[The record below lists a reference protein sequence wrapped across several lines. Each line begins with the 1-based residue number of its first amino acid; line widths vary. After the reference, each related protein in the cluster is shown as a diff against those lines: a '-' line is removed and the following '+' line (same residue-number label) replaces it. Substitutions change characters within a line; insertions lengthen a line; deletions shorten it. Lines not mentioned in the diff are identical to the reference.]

1 MDSHTNILYSAA
13 GHPALI
19 STGITFIYIFLKLCR
34 YLAHA
39 ISHKSEGRGGNGPHQ
54 VVVNRSTAQ
63 IRESKATRKFTNK
76 YQGILQNSMAEGPKD
91 PQGPF
96 LYQEGG
102 KTYAS
107 LPVEMLQSIT
117 TSPLFDKMQKD
128 CKAEGIEIPKNIMAK
143 DPVTHMLTP
152 QEYLQKV
159 EAGTMPPMDNHLM
172 MKQMAESADNEQ
184 SDQVYDDGVPE
195 YRASGTVQ
203 NSTTPKNQVSHVAL
217 QTDSCDTLYITKNAL
232 TAYTIAI
239 VQNAQA
245 LQYDQMHLALQM
257 ARNQAS
263 LETPLRAYELL
274 TAHFNLAVI
283 SNETDI
289 TKTSDAQKPEASNLD
304 AEPSAS
310 AADEETYVKIPS
322 CRYTANSDTKKQ
334 HPTGAVAPTCRR
346 EYGLVN
352 GIPAGYET
360 DDSWDNDSHTHEHTH
375 MHNIVPLL
383 SICPWNNRP
392 HRGREQPHGQHNNI
406 NVRTGHAPY
415 SRPWDNQPYGRCT
428 RSQQALHA
436 RAYRKIQCRYPIQ

>member
-1 MDSHTNILYSAA
+1 MPYPTK
-13 GHPALI
+13 P
-19 STGITFIYIFLKLCR
+19 K
-34 YLAHA
+34 
-39 ISHKSEGRGGNGPHQ
+39 GGWQRPHQ
-54 VVVNRSTAQ
+54 AVVNKSTVQ
-63 IRESKATRKFTNK
+63 IWESKATWKFANK
-76 YQGILQNSMAEGPKD
+76 YQEILQNNMAEGPKD

-107 LPVEMLQSIT
+107 LPMEMLQSIQ
-117 TSPLFDKMQKD
+117 TSPLFDKMQKRLQGGRHRD
-128 CKAEGIEIPKNIMAK
+128 
-143 DPVTHMLTP
+143 P
-152 QEYLQKV
+152 QEYNGKGPCDPYANPTGV
-159 EAGTMPPMDNHLM
+159 FTKCRSRDNASNGQSSDDETNGGKCDH
-172 MKQMAESADNEQ
+172 EQ
-184 SDQVYDDGVPE
+184 PDQVFNDGVPG
-195 YRASGTVQ
+195 YRTSGTTQ
-203 NSTTPKNQVSHVAL
+203 NSTTTKTQVTHVAL
-217 QTDSCDTLYITKNAL
+217 QTDSCDTRYITKNAL

-245 LQYDQMHLALQM
+245 LQYDQMHVVLQT

-263 LETPLRAYELL
+263 LETPLRADELL
-274 TAHFNLAVI
+274 TTHFNLVVLL
-283 SNETDI
+283 NETDV
-289 TKTSDAQKPEASNLD
+289 TKTSDAQKPEATTLD
-304 AEPSAS
+304 VELSAS

-322 CRYTANSDTKKQ
+322 HRYAANSDTKKQ

-392 HRGREQPHGQHNNI
+392 HRGHEQPHGQHNNI

-415 SRPWDNQPYGRCT
+415 SRPWDNQSYGRRTC
-428 RSQQALHA
+428 SQQALCA
-436 RAYRKIQCRYPIQ
+436 RAYRKIQRRYPIQ